1 MRPTCDRVTHDYASH
16 VYLICLKTAN
26 VMICKENVSSLQ
38 IFTFQRLFT
47 FLLPQYFITD
57 CPATQAKKIKTDLKS
72 VTILRNFACRL
83 LYVIHLSYIVKVYY
97 VNWSACK
104 HIIFLLKLDLKLFL
118 TRFITTFLN
127 TLFEH
132 FWTFLNIIIL
142 TKTRRGQQRS
152 FTLTTTTQKQHSLAL
167 CPFFQNTSL
176 IS

>member
-38 IFTFQRLFT
+38 IFTFSIYIFTPAIFYHRLS
-47 FLLPQYFITD
+47 
-57 CPATQAKKIKTDLKS
+57 ATQAKKIKTDRLS

-83 LYVIHLSYIVKVYY
+83 PYVIHLSYIVKVYY

-132 FWTFLNIIIL
+132 FRTFLNIIIL
-142 TKTRRGQQRS
+142 TKTRRGQKRS